1 MGGDGSD
8 TEHKNFNLH
17 FEMTPTC
24 NKPFVLNN
32 PKAGQNDLAHF
43 ILAKIISNIAV
54 LVNGCKEENATLD
67 ISINFLG
74 CSYFWTTSRITYLL
88 IFIYFFFGDIFV
100 FAK

>member
-8 TEHKNFNLH
+8 TEHFNLH

-32 PKAGQNDLAHF
+32 PKAKPKRFGAF
-43 ILAKIISNIAV
+43 ILAKIILNIAV

-67 ISINFLG
+67 ISINLLG